1 MIPKLP
7 NLGYPARVRLPLMV
21 PGLCLALTAALSCS
35 QPEVDPLA
43 PESVEEVA
51 KDQGDATGTSRSGAY
66 QFQLVGTPTCD
77 CPMTSEIALC
87 SVDLT
92 TLTIAGV
99 AVTLTQSDGFL
110 SLTGISPGGGGRV
123 DLSGALEESGD
134 FDLGG
139 IYDLGNVLGDGS
151 LYIRLTGRFT
161 GPDSLS
167 ATLLDRAE
175 GSYRDQSIDCRTEGE
190 LLGQRIAP
198 ES

>member
-1 MIPKLP
+1 MIPIF
-7 NLGYPARVRLPLMV
+7 GYPAHVRRPLTI

-43 PESVEEVA
+43 PEAVEEVA
-51 KDQGDATGTSRSGAY
+51 KDQGDATGTARSGAY

-87 SVDLT
+87 STDLT

-99 AVTLTQSDGFL
+99 IVTLTQRDGFL
-110 SLTGISPGGGGRV
+110 TLSTSGSREGLI
-123 DLSGALEESGD
+123 DLSGAIEASGD
-134 FDLGG
+134 FDLAG
-139 IYDLGNVLGDGS
+139 IYDLGNVLGEGS

-167 ATLLDRAE
+167 ATLQDRAD
-175 GSYRDQSIDCRTEGE
+175 GSYGDQSIDCRTEGE
-190 LLGQRIAP
+190 VVGQRIAQK
-198 ES
+198 S